1 MVRNVIPHTHR
12 AIAAQQSGQYTTIHR
27 VDHPNVDLD
36 DQDAEACKENRRQ
49 SSLAAEVLGVLWAF

>member
-12 AIAAQQSGQYTTIHR
+12 AIAAQQSGQYTIHR

-36 DQDAEACKENRRQ
+36 DQDTEACKENRRQ
-49 SSLAAEVLGVLWAF
+49 SSLAAEVLGVLRAF